1 MTPVSHRIRKVLDR
15 HSDGLSAPEIAK
27 ILNRR
32 PTIVRESLTRMPDV
46 YIDRWEPSITQW
58 VAVWCRHTPPANA
71 IKPEVSVCIVPT
83 RY

>member
-27 ILNRR
+27 ILVKR

-46 YIDRWEPSITQW
+46 YIDRWEPGITQW
-58 VAVWCRHTPPANA
+58 VAVWCRHAPPANA
-71 IKPEVSVCIVPT
+71 IKPEVSVCTVPT